1 MFKIKAD
8 EYLRTKKMIDQQGQ
22 NQLPPPISPEKYIEY
37 VNYNNM
43 LEQQNQYQYTPPAQ
57 DSHNAFKDIGT
68 VIILALIFISY
79 WLPKFRLQVAE
90 KYKPYFWILVLIVF
104 VYTLIHN
111 YLQDRIPSFI
121 VSLLTFVDFA
131 IAFVIMNEITFR
143 YAGGYPLENAIC
155 EHLSEYSS
163 TTMFSLIRLTGM
175 VIDLLIP
182 FVTIPVLQM
191 IFWKVCRKRK

>member
-1 MFKIKAD
+1 VFKIKAD

-43 LEQQNQYQYTPPAQ
+43 LEQQNQYQYAPPAQ
-57 DSHNAFKDIGT
+57 ESHNAFKDIGT

-90 KYKPYFWILVLIVF
+90 QCKPYFWILVLIVLG
-104 VYTLIHN
+104 YTLIHN
-111 YLQDRIPSFI
+111 YLQDRLPSPA
-121 VSLLTFVDFA
+121 VTLLTLINCA
-131 IAFVIMNEITFR
+131 IAFVIMNEITFC
-143 YAGGYPLENAIC
+143 YVDGYPLENAIC
-155 EHLSEYSS
+155 KYLSEYSS
-163 TTMFSLIRLTGM
+163 TTRYSLIRLAGM

-182 FVTIPVLQM
+182 FFTIPVLQF
-191 IFWKVCRKRK
+191 IFWNVSRKRK

>member
-1 MFKIKAD
+1 MLKIKAD

-37 VNYNNM
+37 VNYNKM

-57 DSHNAFKDIGT
+57 ESYNTSDGIGIA
-68 VIILALIFISY
+68 IIVVLLIISY

-90 KYKPYFWILVLIVF
+90 QCKPYFWILVLIVF
-104 VYTLIHN
+104 GYTLIHN

-121 VSLLTFVDFA
+121 VSLLTFADFA

-155 EHLSEYSS
+155 EHLSEYRS
-163 TTMFSLIRLTGM
+163 TTLFSLIRLAGM
-175 VIDLLIP
+175 VIDLFIP

-191 IFWKVCRKRK
+191 IFWKICRKRK

>member
-1 MFKIKAD
+1 M
-8 EYLRTKKMIDQQGQ
+8 
-22 NQLPPPISPEKYIEY
+22 
-37 VNYNNM
+37 
-43 LEQQNQYQYTPPAQ
+43 
-57 DSHNAFKDIGT
+57 
-68 VIILALIFISY
+68 
-79 WLPKFRLQVAE
+79 
-90 KYKPYFWILVLIVF
+90 
-104 VYTLIHN
+104 
-111 YLQDRIPSFI
+111 
-121 VSLLTFVDFA
+121 LTFVDFA

-163 TTMFSLIRLTGM
+163 TTMFSLIRLAGM